1 DRGDEHVH
9 PVLACDR
16 GDDQRHR
23 PVAAEIM
30 AGRPP
35 RKAIEVAM
43 MNAENRPTL
52 GSTPAMIENAIA
64 SGMRAR
70 PTTSPAR
77 TPRVSSLGEDSAD
90 RTEGSGRQR
99 RESSVSR

>member
-1 DRGDEHVH
+1 MTS
-9 PVLACDR
+9 ATA
-16 GDDQRHR
+16 

-35 RKAIEVAM
+35 RNAIEVAM
-43 MNAENRPTL
+43 MKAENSPTF

-64 SGMRAR
+64 SGMRAS

-77 TPRVSSLGEDSAD
+77 TSRVSSLGEVSAF
-90 RTEGSGRQR
+90 RTVGSGR
-99 RESSVSR
+99 